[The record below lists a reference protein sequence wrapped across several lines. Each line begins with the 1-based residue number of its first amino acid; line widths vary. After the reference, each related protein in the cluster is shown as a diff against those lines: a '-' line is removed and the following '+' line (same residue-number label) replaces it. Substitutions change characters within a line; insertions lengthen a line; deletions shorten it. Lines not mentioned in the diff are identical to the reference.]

1 MCPEFGDLMSDE
13 ETYLSDDND
22 ENGLPEMPSVSPFEV
37 EVDGYAGPIDVLL
50 GLARDQKVDLIHIS
64 IVQLADQYLAFVAEA
79 RRKNLELAADYL
91 VMAAWLAYLKS
102 RLLIPDMTTEDEP
115 SGEELAAALQ
125 FQLQRLEAMQN
136 AGSELMARARLGQDF
151 FSRGAR
157 ERFRTTQRTIFDASL
172 TDLIQAYAQ
181 HKSRNTKVKSLHIEQ
196 AWELHAIEDALMR
209 LRSLVGHTPG
219 WRTLTSY
226 LPDNLQS
233 PLTKRSATAA
243 TFGAVL
249 QLAKE
254 GRLKIRQDGT
264 FGEIYFQTTDDW
276 TKPYAHDEDI
286 DGETGD
292 EEWSGVEGV
301 EDE

>member
-1 MCPEFGDLMSDE
+1 MSDE
-13 ETYLSDDND
+13 ETYLPDDN
-22 ENGLPEMPSVSPFEV
+22 EEGGLPEMPSVSPFEV

-50 GLARDQKVDLIHIS
+50 SLARDQKVDLIHIS
-64 IVQLADQYLAFVAEA
+64 IVQLADQFLEFVAEA

-102 RLLIPDMTTEDEP
+102 RLLIPDMSTEDEP

-125 FQLQRLEAMQN
+125 FQLQRLEAMQKC
-136 AGSELMARARLGQDF
+136 GSELMARERLGQDF
-151 FSRGAR
+151 YSRGAR
-157 ERFRTTQRTIFDASL
+157 ERFRTTQRTIFEASL

-181 HKSRNTKVKSLHIEQ
+181 HKTRNSKTTSLHIEQ
-196 AWELHAIEDALMR
+196 SWELHAIEDALVR
-209 LRSLVGHTPG
+209 LRSLVGHTLD
-219 WRTLTSY
+219 WRTLTSF

-233 PLTKRSATAA
+233 PLTKRSAMAA

-254 GRLKIRQDGT
+254 GRMKIRQDGT
-264 FGEIYFQTTDDW
+264 YGEIYFQTTDDW
-276 TKPYAHDEDI
+276 TKPYAHDYEEAE
-286 DGETGD
+286 ETGD
-292 EEWSGVEGV
+292 DEWSAVDGV